1 MVGSDTS
8 CLALSHYFVVV
19 FILFFQILGAVILG
33 FGLWILLDKISFISF
48 LQTSSESLKVG
59 AYILTGVG
67 AITMLMGFL
76 GCLGA
81 VNEIRCLLGLYITFL
96 MLILLAQ
103 VAAGLLIYFQRD
115 TVKKEMSTMI
125 HELIQD
131 YDPGREDKKNIQDA
145 WDYVQRKL
153 FCCGWT
159 SPENWTENVII
170 RNKSLTSYPCS
181 CSNGT
186 ADSGFCDILANGT
199 VSVADWPVHSKHGL
213 YFFPALIHD
222 DLKGCMN
229 NVESWLQDNLGII
242 LGVCTGVAVIEMGI
256 PSVHNKKKVGN

>member
-1 MVGSDTS
+1 MGSD
-8 CLALSHYFVVV
+8 CLKVTKYFL
-19 FILFFQILGAVILG
+19 FLFNLLFFILGAVILG

-170 RNKSLTSYPCS
+170 RNESLTFYPCS

-199 VSVADWPVHSKHGL
+199 VSVADWPVHSK
-213 YFFPALIHD
+213 
-222 DLKGCMN
+222 GCMN

-242 LGVCTGVAVIEMGI
+242 LGVCTGVAVIELLGMVLAI
-256 PSVHNKKKVGN
+256 SLCKNIHREDYTKVPK

>member
-1 MVGSDTS
+1 MGSD
-8 CLALSHYFVVV
+8 CLKVTKYFL
-19 FILFFQILGAVILG
+19 FLFNLLFFILGAVILG

-199 VSVADWPVHSKHGL
+199 VSVADWPVHSK
-213 YFFPALIHD
+213 
-222 DLKGCMN
+222 GCMN

-242 LGVCTGVAVIEMGI
+242 LGVCTGVAVIELLGMVLAI
-256 PSVHNKKKVGN
+256 SLCKNIHREDYTKVPK

>member
-1 MVGSDTS
+1 MGSD
-8 CLALSHYFVVV
+8 CLKVTKYFL
-19 FILFFQILGAVILG
+19 FLFNLLFFILGAVILG

-96 MLILLAQ
+96 LLILLAQ

-199 VSVADWPVHSKHGL
+199 VSVADWPVHSK
-213 YFFPALIHD
+213 
-222 DLKGCMN
+222 GCMN

-242 LGVCTGVAVIEMGI
+242 LGVCTGVAVIELLGMVLAI
-256 PSVHNKKKVGN
+256 SLCKNIHREDYTKVPK